1 MLSLRTHHPY
11 SGTEEMMATKLER
24 IAEISAQTAKPVFTS
39 LYHLID
45 ADLLK
50 KCFKELDGK
59 KAVGI
64 DEVTKEEYGRQ
75 LDSNIA
81 DLVKRL
87 KNKSYK
93 PMPTKRVFIPKGN
106 GKLRPLG
113 IASFEDKIVQLA
125 LKKVLEAVYEPRFL
139 NCMYGF
145 RPKRGCHEAV
155 KDVYQHTSRGKIN
168 FIVDADVK
176 GFFDHIDHEWMMK
189 FLEWHIKDPNILWL
203 IRKYLKAGVMVD
215 GMFEETEEGTI
226 QGGNISPTL
235 ANIYMYNVLALW
247 FMIVVRKEVKG
258 DCFLVNYADDFVAG
272 FQYKSDAEKYYIAL
286 KERMAK
292 FNLELEESKSRL
304 IEFGRYAEQNRK
316 AKGLGKPETFDFL
329 GFTFFMGKSR
339 RGYPCPMVKTSRKK
353 FEKSLKNFKRWLYEN
368 KEQPAGMLVKQ
379 LNVKLVGYYRYY
391 GVTFNSYKLKAFLHR
406 VQQFLHKAMNR
417 RGCRRTYTWNGFID
431 MLKVYPL
438 AQPKI
443 YYALY

>member
-1 MLSLRTHHPY
+1 M
-11 SGTEEMMATKLER
+11 GTKLER
-24 IAEISAQTAKPVFTS
+24 IAEISAQSKRPNFTS
-39 LYHLID
+39 LYHLIN
-45 ADLLK
+45 AELLK
-50 KCFKELDGK
+50 QCHRELNGK

-64 DEVTKEEYGRQ
+64 DEVTKEKYSEA
-75 LDSNIA
+75 LDSNIE
-81 DLVKRL
+81 DLVLRL
-87 KNKSYK
+87 KNKAYK
-93 PMPTKRVFIPKGN
+93 PLPTRRVFIPKQN

-113 IASFEDKIVQLA
+113 IVSYEDKIVQLA

-155 KDVYQHTSRGKIN
+155 KDVYQHLSHGKIN
-168 FIVDADVK
+168 YIVDADVK

-189 FLEWHIKDPNILWL
+189 FIEWHIKDPNILWL

-215 GMFEETEEGTI
+215 GVYEDTEEGTI

-235 ANIYMYNVLALW
+235 ANIYMHNVLTLW
-247 FMIVVRKEVKG
+247 FKLVIQKEVKG
-258 DCFLVNYADDFVAG
+258 ECFLVNYADDFVAG
-272 FQYKSDAEKYYIAL
+272 FQYKSEAEMYYAKL
-286 KERMAK
+286 KERMAY
-292 FNLELEESKSRL
+292 FNLELEDSKSRL
-304 IEFGRYAEQNRK
+304 IEFGRFAEQNRK

-339 RGYPCPMVKTSRKK
+339 KGYPLPKVKTSRKK
-353 FEKSLKNFKRWLYEN
+353 FEKSLKSFKTWLYAN
-368 KEQPAGMLVKQ
+368 KEQPARMIVSQ

-391 GVTFNSYKLKAFLHR
+391 GVSFNSIKLGAFLHR

-417 RGCRRTYTWNGFID
+417 RGCRRTYTWNGFVD

-438 AQPKI
+438 AKPKI

>member
-1 MLSLRTHHPY
+1 M
-11 SGTEEMMATKLER
+11 GTKLER
-24 IAEISAQTAKPVFTS
+24 IAEISAQSKRPNFTS
-39 LYHLID
+39 LYHLIN

-50 KCFKELDGK
+50 QCHRELDGK

-64 DEVTKEEYGRQ
+64 DEVTKEKYSEA
-75 LDSNIA
+75 LDSNIE
-81 DLVKRL
+81 DLVLRL
-87 KNKSYK
+87 KNKAYK
-93 PMPTKRVFIPKGN
+93 PLPTRRVFIPKQN

-113 IASFEDKIVQLA
+113 IVSYEDKIVQLA

-155 KDVYQHTSRGKIN
+155 KDVYQHLSHGKIN
-168 FIVDADVK
+168 YIVDADVK

-189 FLEWHIKDPNILWL
+189 FIEWHIKDPNILWL
-203 IRKYLKAGVMVD
+203 VRKYLKAGVMVD
-215 GMFEETEEGTI
+215 GVYEDTEEGTI

-235 ANIYMYNVLALW
+235 ANIYMHNVLTLW
-247 FMIVVRKEVKG
+247 FKLVIQKEAKG
-258 DCFLVNYADDFVAG
+258 ECFLVNYADDFVAG
-272 FQYKSDAEKYYIAL
+272 FQYKSEAEMYYAKL
-286 KERMAK
+286 KERMAH
-292 FNLELEESKSRL
+292 FNLELEDSKSRL
-304 IEFGRYAEQNRK
+304 IEFGRFAEQNRK
-316 AKGLGKPETFDFL
+316 ARGLGKPETFDFL

-339 RGYPCPMVKTSRKK
+339 KGYPLPKVKTSRKK
-353 FEKSLKNFKRWLYEN
+353 FEKSLKSFKTWLYAN
-368 KEQPAGMLVKQ
+368 KEQPARMIVSQ

-391 GVTFNSYKLKAFLHR
+391 GVSFNSYKLVAFLHR

-417 RGCRRTYTWNGFID
+417 RGCRRTYTWNGFVD

-438 AQPKI
+438 AKPKI

>member
-1 MLSLRTHHPY
+1 M
-11 SGTEEMMATKLER
+11 GTKLER
-24 IAEISAQTAKPVFTS
+24 IAEISAQSKRPNFTS
-39 LYHLID
+39 LYHLIN
-45 ADLLK
+45 AELLK
-50 KCFKELDGK
+50 RCHRELDGK

-64 DEVTKEEYGRQ
+64 DEVTKEKYSEA
-75 LDSNIA
+75 LDSNIE
-81 DLVKRL
+81 DLVLRL
-87 KNKSYK
+87 KNKAYK
-93 PMPTKRVFIPKGN
+93 PLPTRRVFIPKQN

-113 IASFEDKIVQLA
+113 IVSYEDKIVQLA

-155 KDVYQHTSRGKIN
+155 KDVYQHLSHGKIN
-168 FIVDADVK
+168 YIVDADVK

-189 FLEWHIKDPNILWL
+189 FIEWHIKDPNILWL

-215 GMFEETEEGTI
+215 GVYEDTEEGTI

-235 ANIYMYNVLALW
+235 ANIYMHYVLTLW
-247 FMIVVRKEVKG
+247 FKLVIQKEVKG
-258 DCFLVNYADDFVAG
+258 ECFLVNYADDFVAG
-272 FQYKSDAEKYYIAL
+272 FQYKSEAEMYYAKL
-286 KERMAK
+286 KERMAY
-292 FNLELEESKSRL
+292 FNLELEDSKSRL
-304 IEFGRYAEQNRK
+304 IEFGRFAEQNRK

-339 RGYPCPMVKTSRKK
+339 KGYPLPKVKTSRKK
-353 FEKSLKNFKRWLYEN
+353 FEKSLKSFKTWLYAN
-368 KEQPAGMLVKQ
+368 KEQPARIIVSQ

-391 GVTFNSYKLKAFLHR
+391 GVSFNSFKLGAFLHR

-417 RGCRRTYTWNGFID
+417 RGCRRTYTWNGFVD

-438 AQPKI
+438 AKPKI

>member
-1 MLSLRTHHPY
+1 M
-11 SGTEEMMATKLER
+11 GTKLER
-24 IAEISAQTAKPVFTS
+24 IAEISAQSKRPNFTS
-39 LYHLID
+39 LYHLIN
-45 ADLLK
+45 AELLK
-50 KCFKELDGK
+50 RCHRELDGK

-64 DEVTKEEYGRQ
+64 DEVTKEKYSEA
-75 LDSNIA
+75 LDSNIE
-81 DLVKRL
+81 DLVLRL
-87 KNKSYK
+87 RNKAYK
-93 PMPTKRVFIPKGN
+93 PLPTRRVFIPKQN

-113 IASFEDKIVQLA
+113 IVSYEDKIVQLA

-155 KDVYQHTSRGKIN
+155 KDVYQHLSHGKIN
-168 FIVDADVK
+168 YIVDADVK

-189 FLEWHIKDPNILWL
+189 FIEWHIKDPNILWL

-215 GMFEETEEGTI
+215 GVYEDTVEGTI

-235 ANIYMYNVLALW
+235 ANIYMHNVLTLW
-247 FMIVVRKEVKG
+247 FKLVIQKEVKG
-258 DCFLVNYADDFVAG
+258 ECFLVNYADDFVAG
-272 FQYKSDAEKYYIAL
+272 FQYKSEAEMYYAKL
-286 KERMAK
+286 KERMAY
-292 FNLELEESKSRL
+292 FNLELEDSKSRL
-304 IEFGRYAEQNRK
+304 IEFGRFAEQNRK

-339 RGYPCPMVKTSRKK
+339 KGYPLPKVKTSRKK
-353 FEKSLKNFKRWLYEN
+353 FEKSLKSFKTWLYAN
-368 KEQPAGMLVKQ
+368 KEQPARMIVSQ

-391 GVTFNSYKLKAFLHR
+391 GVSFNSFKLGAFLHR

-417 RGCRRTYTWNGFID
+417 RGCRRTYTWNGFVD

-438 AQPKI
+438 AKPKI

>member
-1 MLSLRTHHPY
+1 M
-11 SGTEEMMATKLER
+11 ETKLER
-24 IAEISAQTAKPVFTS
+24 IAEISAQSKRPNFTS
-39 LYHLID
+39 LYHLIN
-45 ADLLK
+45 AELLK
-50 KCFKELDGK
+50 QCHRELNGK

-64 DEVTKEEYGRQ
+64 DEVTKEKYSEA
-75 LDSNIA
+75 LDSNIE
-81 DLVKRL
+81 DLVLRL
-87 KNKSYK
+87 KNKAYK
-93 PMPTKRVFIPKGN
+93 PLPTRRVFIPKQN

-113 IASFEDKIVQLA
+113 IVSYEDKIVQLA

-145 RPKRGCHEAV
+145 RSKRGCHEAV
-155 KDVYQHTSRGKIN
+155 KDVYQHLSRGKIN
-168 FIVDADVK
+168 YIVDADVK

-189 FLEWHIKDPNILWL
+189 FIEWHIKDPNILWL

-215 GMFEETEEGTI
+215 GVYEDTEEGTI

-235 ANIYMYNVLALW
+235 ANIYMHNVLTLW
-247 FMIVVRKEVKG
+247 FKLVIQKEVKG
-258 DCFLVNYADDFVAG
+258 ECFLVNYADDFVAG
-272 FQYKSDAEKYYIAL
+272 FQYKSEAEMYYAKL
-286 KERMAK
+286 KERMAH
-292 FNLELEESKSRL
+292 FNLELEDSKSRL
-304 IEFGRYAEQNRK
+304 IEFGRFAEQNRK

-339 RGYPCPMVKTSRKK
+339 KGYPLPKVKTSRKK
-353 FEKSLKNFKRWLYEN
+353 FEKSLKSFKTWLYAN
-368 KEQPAGMLVKQ
+368 KEQTARMIVSQ

-391 GVTFNSYKLKAFLHR
+391 GVSFNSFKLGAFLHR

-417 RGCRRTYTWNGFID
+417 RGCRRTYTWNGFVD

-438 AQPKI
+438 AKPKI

>member
-1 MLSLRTHHPY
+1 M
-11 SGTEEMMATKLER
+11 GTKLER
-24 IAEISAQTAKPVFTS
+24 IAEISAQSKRPNFTS
-39 LYHLID
+39 LYHLIN
-45 ADLLK
+45 AELLK
-50 KCFKELDGK
+50 QCHRELNGK

-64 DEVTKEEYGRQ
+64 DEVTKEKYSEA
-75 LDSNIA
+75 LNSNIE
-81 DLVKRL
+81 DLVLRL
-87 KNKSYK
+87 KNKAYK
-93 PMPTKRVFIPKGN
+93 PLPTRRVFIPKQN

-113 IASFEDKIVQLA
+113 IVSYEDKIVQLA

-155 KDVYQHTSRGKIN
+155 KDVYQHLSRGKIN
-168 FIVDADVK
+168 YIVDADVK

-189 FLEWHIKDPNILWL
+189 FIEWHIKDPNILWL

-215 GMFEETEEGTI
+215 GVYEDTEEGTI

-235 ANIYMYNVLALW
+235 ANIYMHNVLTLW
-247 FMIVVRKEVKG
+247 FKLVIQKEVKG
-258 DCFLVNYADDFVAG
+258 ECFLVNYADDFVAG
-272 FQYKSDAEKYYIAL
+272 FQYKSEAEMYYAKL
-286 KERMAK
+286 KERMAH
-292 FNLELEESKSRL
+292 FNLELEDSKSRL
-304 IEFGRYAEQNRK
+304 IEFGRFAEQNRK

-339 RGYPCPMVKTSRKK
+339 KGYPLPKVKTSRKK
-353 FEKSLKNFKRWLYEN
+353 FEKSLKSFKTWLYAN
-368 KEQPAGMLVKQ
+368 KEQPARMIVSQ

-391 GVTFNSYKLKAFLHR
+391 GVSFNSFKLGAFLHR

-417 RGCRRTYTWNGFID
+417 RGCRRTYTWNGFVD

-438 AQPKI
+438 AKPKI

>member
-1 MLSLRTHHPY
+1 M
-11 SGTEEMMATKLER
+11 GTKLER
-24 IAEISAQTAKPVFTS
+24 IAEISAQSKRPNFTS
-39 LYHLID
+39 LYHLIN
-45 ADLLK
+45 AELLK
-50 KCFKELDGK
+50 RCHRELDGK

-64 DEVTKEEYGRQ
+64 DEVTKEKYSEA
-75 LDSNIA
+75 LDSNIE
-81 DLVKRL
+81 DLVLRL
-87 KNKSYK
+87 KNKAYK
-93 PMPTKRVFIPKGN
+93 PLPTRRVFIPKQN

-113 IASFEDKIVQLA
+113 IVSYEDKIVQLA

-155 KDVYQHTSRGKIN
+155 KDVYQHLSHGKIN
-168 FIVDADVK
+168 YIVDADVK

-189 FLEWHIKDPNILWL
+189 FIEWHIKDPNILWL
-203 IRKYLKAGVMVD
+203 IRKYLKAGVMVNGVYED
-215 GMFEETEEGTI
+215 TEEGTI

-235 ANIYMYNVLALW
+235 ANIYMHNVLTLW
-247 FMIVVRKEVKG
+247 FKLVIQKEVKG
-258 DCFLVNYADDFVAG
+258 ECFLVNYADDFVAG
-272 FQYKSDAEKYYIAL
+272 FQYKSEAEMYYAKL
-286 KERMAK
+286 KERMAY
-292 FNLELEESKSRL
+292 FNLELEDSKSRL
-304 IEFGRYAEQNRK
+304 IEFGRFAEQNRK

-339 RGYPCPMVKTSRKK
+339 KGYPLPKVKTSRKK
-353 FEKSLKNFKRWLYEN
+353 FEKSLKSFKTWLYAN
-368 KEQPAGMLVKQ
+368 KEQPARMIVSQ

-391 GVTFNSYKLKAFLHR
+391 GVSFNSFKLGAFLHR

-417 RGCRRTYTWNGFID
+417 RGCRRTYTWNGFVD

-438 AQPKI
+438 AKPKI

>member
-1 MLSLRTHHPY
+1 M
-11 SGTEEMMATKLER
+11 GTKLER
-24 IAEISAQTAKPVFTS
+24 IAEISAQSKRPNFTS

-45 ADLLK
+45 AELLK
-50 KCFKELDGK
+50 QCHRELDGK

-64 DEVTKEEYGRQ
+64 DEVTKEKYSEA
-75 LDSNIA
+75 LDSNIE
-81 DLVKRL
+81 DLVLRL
-87 KNKSYK
+87 KNKAYK
-93 PMPTKRVFIPKGN
+93 PLPTRRVFIPKQN

-113 IASFEDKIVQLA
+113 IVSYEDKIVQLA

-155 KDVYQHTSRGKIN
+155 KDVYQHLSHGKIN
-168 FIVDADVK
+168 YIVDADVK
-176 GFFDHIDHEWMMK
+176 GFFDHIDHEWMLK
-189 FLEWHIKDPNILWL
+189 FIEWHIKDPNILWL

-215 GMFEETEEGTI
+215 GVYEDTVEGTI

-235 ANIYMYNVLALW
+235 ANIYMHYVLTLW
-247 FMIVVRKEVKG
+247 FKLVIQKEAKG
-258 DCFLVNYADDFVAG
+258 ECFLVNYADDFVAG
-272 FQYKSDAEKYYIAL
+272 FQYKSEAEMYYAKL
-286 KERMAK
+286 KERMAH
-292 FNLELEESKSRL
+292 FNLELEDSKSRL
-304 IEFGRYAEQNRK
+304 IEFGRFAEQNRK
-316 AKGLGKPETFDFL
+316 TRGLGKPETFDFL

-339 RGYPCPMVKTSRKK
+339 KGYPLPKVKTSRKK
-353 FEKSLKNFKRWLYEN
+353 FEKSLKSFKTWLYAN
-368 KEQPAGMLVKQ
+368 KEQPARMIVSQ

-391 GVTFNSYKLKAFLHR
+391 GVSFNSFKLGAFLHR

-417 RGCRRTYTWNGFID
+417 RGCRRTYTWNGFVD

-438 AQPKI
+438 AKPKI

>member
-1 MLSLRTHHPY
+1 M
-11 SGTEEMMATKLER
+11 GTKLER
-24 IAEISAQTAKPVFTS
+24 IAEISAQSKRPNFTS
-39 LYHLID
+39 LYHLIN
-45 ADLLK
+45 AELLK
-50 KCFKELDGK
+50 QCHRELKGK

-64 DEVTKEEYGRQ
+64 DEVTKEKYSEA
-75 LDSNIA
+75 LDSNIE
-81 DLVKRL
+81 DLVLRL
-87 KNKSYK
+87 KNKAYK
-93 PMPTKRVFIPKGN
+93 PLPTRRVFIPKQN

-113 IASFEDKIVQLA
+113 IVSYEDKIVQLA

-155 KDVYQHTSRGKIN
+155 KDVYQHLSHGKIN
-168 FIVDADVK
+168 YIVDADVK

-189 FLEWHIKDPNILWL
+189 FIEWHIKDPNILWL

-215 GMFEETEEGTI
+215 GVYEDTEEGTI

-235 ANIYMYNVLALW
+235 ANIYMHNVLTLW
-247 FMIVVRKEVKG
+247 FKLVIQKEVKG
-258 DCFLVNYADDFVAG
+258 ECFLVNYADDFVAG
-272 FQYKSDAEKYYIAL
+272 FQYKSEAEMYYAKL
-286 KERMAK
+286 KERMAY
-292 FNLELEESKSRL
+292 FNLELEDSKSRL
-304 IEFGRYAEQNRK
+304 IEFGRFAEQNRK

-339 RGYPCPMVKTSRKK
+339 KGYPLPKVKTSRKK
-353 FEKSLKNFKRWLYEN
+353 FEKSLKSFKTWLYAN
-368 KEQPAGMLVKQ
+368 KEQPARMIVSQ

-391 GVTFNSYKLKAFLHR
+391 GVSFNSFKLGAFLHR

-417 RGCRRTYTWNGFID
+417 RGCRRTYTWNGFVD

-438 AQPKI
+438 AKPKI

>member
-1 MLSLRTHHPY
+1 M
-11 SGTEEMMATKLER
+11 GTKLER
-24 IAEISAQTAKPVFTS
+24 IAEISAQSKRPNFTS
-39 LYHLID
+39 LYHLIN
-45 ADLLK
+45 AELLK
-50 KCFKELDGK
+50 RCHRELDGK

-64 DEVTKEEYGRQ
+64 DEVTKEKYSEA
-75 LDSNIA
+75 LDSNIE
-81 DLVKRL
+81 DLILRL
-87 KNKSYK
+87 KNKAYK
-93 PMPTKRVFIPKGN
+93 PLPTRRVFIPKQN

-113 IASFEDKIVQLA
+113 IVSYEDKIVQLA

-155 KDVYQHTSRGKIN
+155 KDVYQHLSHGKIN
-168 FIVDADVK
+168 YIVDADVK

-189 FLEWHIKDPNILWL
+189 FIEWHIKDPNILWL

-215 GMFEETEEGTI
+215 GVYEDTEEGTI

-235 ANIYMYNVLALW
+235 ANIYMHNVLTLW
-247 FMIVVRKEVKG
+247 FKLVIQKEVKG

-272 FQYKSDAEKYYIAL
+272 FQYKSEAEMYYAKL
-286 KERMAK
+286 KERMAY
-292 FNLELEESKSRL
+292 FNLELEDSKSRL
-304 IEFGRYAEQNRK
+304 IEFGRFAEQNRK

-339 RGYPCPMVKTSRKK
+339 KGYPLPKVKTSRKK
-353 FEKSLKNFKRWLYEN
+353 FEKSLKSFKTWLYAN
-368 KEQPAGMLVKQ
+368 KEQPARMIVSQ

-391 GVTFNSYKLKAFLHR
+391 GVSFNSFKLGAFLHR

-417 RGCRRTYTWNGFID
+417 RGCRRTYTWNGFVD

-438 AQPKI
+438 AKPKI

>member
-1 MLSLRTHHPY
+1 M
-11 SGTEEMMATKLER
+11 GTKLER
-24 IAEISAQTAKPVFTS
+24 IAEISAQSKRPNFTS
-39 LYHLID
+39 LYHLIN
-45 ADLLK
+45 AELLK
-50 KCFKELDGK
+50 RCHRELEGK

-64 DEVTKEEYGRQ
+64 DEVTKEKYSEA
-75 LDSNIA
+75 LDSNIE
-81 DLVKRL
+81 DLVLRL
-87 KNKSYK
+87 KNKAYK
-93 PMPTKRVFIPKGN
+93 PLPTRRVFIPKQN

-113 IASFEDKIVQLA
+113 IVSYEDKIVQLA

-155 KDVYQHTSRGKIN
+155 KDVYQHLSHGKIN
-168 FIVDADVK
+168 YIVDADVK

-189 FLEWHIKDPNILWL
+189 FIEWHIKDPNILWL

-215 GMFEETEEGTI
+215 GVYEDTEEGTI

-235 ANIYMYNVLALW
+235 ANIYMHNVLTLW
-247 FMIVVRKEVKG
+247 FKLVIQKEVKG
-258 DCFLVNYADDFVAG
+258 ECFLVNYADDFVAG
-272 FQYKSDAEKYYIAL
+272 FQYKSEAEMYYAKL
-286 KERMAK
+286 KERMAY
-292 FNLELEESKSRL
+292 FNLELEDSKSRL
-304 IEFGRYAEQNRK
+304 IEFGRFAEQNRK

-339 RGYPCPMVKTSRKK
+339 KGYPLPKVKTSRKK
-353 FEKSLKNFKRWLYEN
+353 FEKSLKSFKTWLYAN
-368 KEQPAGMLVKQ
+368 KEQPARMIVSQ

-391 GVTFNSYKLKAFLHR
+391 GVSFNSFKLGAFLHR
-406 VQQFLHKAMNR
+406 VQQFLYKAMNR
-417 RGCRRTYTWNGFID
+417 RGCRRTYTWNGFVD

-438 AQPKI
+438 AKPKI

>member
-1 MLSLRTHHPY
+1 M
-11 SGTEEMMATKLER
+11 GTKLER
-24 IAEISAQTAKPVFTS
+24 IAEISAVTRRPIFTS
-39 LYHLID
+39 LYHLINE
-45 ADLLK
+45 DLLK
-50 KCFKELDGK
+50 ACHRELDGK

-64 DEVTKEEYGRQ
+64 DKVTKEEYGKQ

-93 PMPTKRVFIPKGN
+93 PLPTRRVYIPKAN

-113 IASFEDKIVQLA
+113 IVAYEDKIVQLA
-125 LKKVLEAVYEPRFL
+125 LKKILEAIYEPRFL

-155 KDVYQHTSRGKIN
+155 KEVYQRVSHGKIN
-168 FIVDADVK
+168 FIVDADIK

-203 IRKYLKAGVMVD
+203 VRKYLKAGVMID
-215 GMFEETEEGTI
+215 GKYEDTEEGTI

-235 ANIYMYNVLALW
+235 ANIYMHNVLTLW
-247 FMIVVRKEVKG
+247 FKLVIQKEARG
-258 DCFLVNYADDFVAG
+258 ECFLVNYADDFVAG
-272 FQYKSDAEKYYIAL
+272 FQYKSDAENYYSAL
-286 KERMAK
+286 QVRMAK

-304 IEFGRYAEQNRK
+304 IEFGRYAAQNRK
-316 AKGLGKPETFDFL
+316 ERGMGKPETFDFL

-339 RGYPCPMVKTSRKK
+339 KGYPCPMVKTSRKK
-353 FEKSLKNFKRWLYEN
+353 FEKSLKNFKTWLFDN
-368 KEQPAGMLVKQ
+368 KEQSAGNLIKE
-379 LNVKLVGYYRYY
+379 LNVKLVGYYQYY
-391 GVTFNSYKLKAFLHR
+391 GVTFNSYKLSAFLHR
-406 VQQFLHKAMNR
+406 VQQFLHKVLNR
-417 RGCRRTYTWNGFID
+417 RGCGRTYAWDGFAD

-438 AQPKI
+438 AKPKI

>member
-1 MLSLRTHHPY
+1 M
-11 SGTEEMMATKLER
+11 GTKLER
-24 IAEISAQTAKPVFTS
+24 IAEISAQSKRPNFTS
-39 LYHLID
+39 LYHLIN
-45 ADLLK
+45 AELLK
-50 KCFKELDGK
+50 QCHRELNGK

-64 DEVTKEEYGRQ
+64 DEVTKEKYSDA
-75 LDSNIA
+75 LDSNIE
-81 DLVKRL
+81 DLVLRL
-87 KNKSYK
+87 KNKAYK
-93 PMPTKRVFIPKGN
+93 PLPTRRVFIPKQN
-106 GKLRPLG
+106 GKLRPLE
-113 IASFEDKIVQLA
+113 IVSYEDKIVQLA

-155 KDVYQHTSRGKIN
+155 KDVYQHLSHGKIN
-168 FIVDADVK
+168 YIVDADVK

-189 FLEWHIKDPNILWL
+189 FIEWHIKDPNILWL

-215 GMFEETEEGTI
+215 GVYEDTEEGTI

-235 ANIYMYNVLALW
+235 ANIYMHNVLTLW
-247 FMIVVRKEVKG
+247 FKLVIQKEVKG
-258 DCFLVNYADDFVAG
+258 ECFLVNYADDFVAG
-272 FQYKSDAEKYYIAL
+272 FQYKSEAEMYYAKL
-286 KERMAK
+286 KERMAH
-292 FNLELEESKSRL
+292 FNLELEDSKSRL
-304 IEFGRYAEQNRK
+304 IEFGRFAEQNRK

-339 RGYPCPMVKTSRKK
+339 KGYPLPKVKTSRKK
-353 FEKSLKNFKRWLYEN
+353 FEKSLKSFKTWLYAN
-368 KEQPAGMLVKQ
+368 KEQPARMIVSQ

-391 GVTFNSYKLKAFLHR
+391 GVSFNSFKLGAFLHR

-417 RGCRRTYTWNGFID
+417 RGCRRTYTWNGFVD

-438 AQPKI
+438 AKPKI